1 MPPKILMI
9 DGHSILFRA
18 FYALPLLTNA
28 EGEYTNAVYGFM
40 NIFLKFFDEEKPDYV
55 AVAFDLPE
63 PTFRHK
69 KFEDYKGTR
78 GPVPPEFIPQVPLL
92 MGLLAAMNIPMVT
105 CPGYEAD
112 DVLGSLATQASGL
125 GCETVI
131 VSGDRDLLQLAG
143 DTVKIRIPKTKKGGK
158 TEVEDYRADDVL
170 QKYGVTPKAY
180 IDIKALMG
188 DTSDNIPG
196 VPGIGEVTA
205 TKIIVAYGS
214 VEEAIV
220 HAAEIKPKKASEN
233 LVTFAEQALL
243 SKELATIILDAPVNF
258 DFNGKSVDM
267 WNDDALA
274 ELDRLGFKSLKPRG
288 VVRRGVVGDSAPD
301 PSVGIAFVT
310 EPDGGVFIHGK
321 GLQTLEQAREFLE
334 SDIPK
339 LTWDVK
345 REASRLL
352 STGVNLRGV
361 VFDALLASYVLNE
374 SMSELSIEE
383 IAATFPLMKQQLKE
397 NDQTYLYDHIELP
410 LAFVLKDME
419 QYGIKI
425 DKEALIAYGQ
435 ALDTQI
441 DILTAEIYELTG
453 EIFNIQSPA
462 QLSVILFEKLGLKGT
477 KKTKSG
483 YSTAADVLEGIKDQH
498 PVIAKILAYRSH
510 AKLKSTYVDG
520 LMSLI
525 NPVDFRVR
533 STFNQALTTTG
544 RISSAEP
551 NLQNIPIRMPLGRE
565 LRKVFI
571 PENDDFIF
579 IDADYSQIELRVL
592 AHMSG
597 DETLINAFHHNQ
609 DIHRLTAS
617 QVFHTSIDQVLP
629 YQRDAAKTV
638 NFSIVYGISAFS
650 LANDLDITRYEAQMY
665 IDGYFRQYPRVKEYM
680 EKTIAEAKEKGYV
693 STLFNRRRP
702 MPELRSSNY
711 ATRSFGER
719 AAMNMPIQGTAA
731 DIIKIAMVRTAAR
744 LKVEKLV
751 SRLILQVHDELLLE
765 VKQSEV
771 DRVRILLK
779 EEMEGAVKLSVPLE
793 IELHEGATWYAAK

>member
-1 MPPKILMI
+1 MPPKILLI

-28 EGEYTNAVYGFM
+28 QGEYTNAVYGFM
-40 NIFLKFFDEEKPDYV
+40 SIFLKFLDEEKPDHV
-55 AVAFDLPE
+55 AIAFDLPE

-69 KFEDYKGTR
+69 KFEAYKGTR
-78 GPVPPEFIPQVPLL
+78 GPVPPEFIPQVPML
-92 MGLLAAMNIPMVT
+92 MGLLTAMEIPIVT

-112 DVLGSLATQASGL
+112 DVLGSLAAKASASG
-125 GCETVI
+125 CRSVI
-131 VSGDRDLLQLAG
+131 VSGDRDLLQLAS

-158 TEVEDYRADDVL
+158 TEVEDYQADDVL

-180 IDIKALMG
+180 IDVKALMG
-188 DTSDNIPG
+188 DSSDNIPG

-205 TKIIVAYGS
+205 TKIIIAYGS
-214 VEEAIV
+214 VEEAIA
-220 HAAEIKPKKASEN
+220 HAPEIKPKKASEN
-233 LVTFAEQALL
+233 LAAFADQALL
-243 SKELATIILDAPVNF
+243 SKELSTIVCDAPVNYDF
-258 DFNGKSVDM
+258 DAKPVDM
-267 WNDDALA
+267 WNDTALV
-274 ELDRLGFKSLKPRG
+274 EIDRLGFKSLKPRG
-288 VVRRGVVGDSAPD
+288 VTRRLNGGDASPD

-310 EPDGGVFIHGK
+310 EPDGGVFIHGQ
-321 GLQTLEQAREFLE
+321 GLQTIEQARGFLE
-334 SDIPK
+334 SDTPK

-352 STGVNLRGV
+352 SNGVDVNGV

-374 SMSELSIEE
+374 SMSELGVEE
-383 IAATFPLMKQQLKE
+383 IAASFPSMRRQLEE

-453 EIFNIQSPA
+453 EVFNIQSPA
-462 QLSVILFEKLGLKGT
+462 QLSVILFEKLGLKGS

-498 PVIAKILAYRSH
+498 PVISKVLAYRSH
-510 AKLKSTYVDG
+510 TKLKSTYVDG
-520 LMSLI
+520 LMPLI

-533 STFNQALTTTG
+533 STFNQALTATG

-551 NLQNIPIRMPLGRE
+551 NLQNIPVRMPLGRE

-597 DETLINAFHHNQ
+597 DETLINAFHQNQ

-617 QVFHTSIDQVLP
+617 QVFHTSIDQVQP

-638 NFSIVYGISAFS
+638 NFSIIYGISAFS
-650 LANDLDITRYEAQMY
+650 LANDLDITRHEAQMY

-680 EKTIAEAKEKGYV
+680 DKTIAQAKEKGYV
-693 STLFNRRRP
+693 STLFNRRRF
-702 MPELRSSNY
+702 MPELKSSNY
-711 ATRSFGER
+711 AMRSFGER

-731 DIIKIAMVRTAAR
+731 DIIKIAMIRTAAR
-744 LKVEKLV
+744 LKEEGLV

-765 VKQSEV
+765 VKKSEV
-771 DRVRILLK
+771 DTVRILLK
-779 EEMEGAVKLSVPLE
+779 EEMEGAAKLSVPLE
-793 IELHEGATWYAAK
+793 IELHEGATWYDAK

>member
-1 MPPKILMI
+1 MPPKILLI

-28 EGEYTNAVYGFM
+28 QGEYTNAVYGFM
-40 NIFLKFFDEEKPDYV
+40 SIFLKFLDEEKPDHV
-55 AVAFDLPE
+55 AIAFDLPE

-69 KFEDYKGTR
+69 KFEAYKGTR
-78 GPVPPEFIPQVPLL
+78 GPVPPEFIPQVPML
-92 MGLLAAMNIPMVT
+92 MGLLTAMEIPIVT

-112 DVLGSLATQASGL
+112 DVLGSLAAKASASG
-125 GCETVI
+125 CRSVI
-131 VSGDRDLLQLAG
+131 VSGDRDLLQLAS

-158 TEVEDYRADDVL
+158 TEVEDYQADDVL
-170 QKYGVTPKAY
+170 QKYGVTPTAY
-180 IDIKALMG
+180 IDVKALMG
-188 DTSDNIPG
+188 DSSDNIPG

-205 TKIIVAYGS
+205 TKIIIAYGS
-214 VEEAIV
+214 VEEAIA
-220 HAAEIKPKKASEN
+220 HAPEIKPKKASEN
-233 LVTFAEQALL
+233 LAAFADQALL
-243 SKELATIILDAPVNF
+243 SKELSTIVCDAPVNYDF
-258 DFNGKSVDM
+258 DAKPVDM
-267 WNDDALA
+267 WNDTALA
-274 ELDRLGFKSLKPRG
+274 EIDRLGFKSLKPRG
-288 VVRRGVVGDSAPD
+288 VTRRLTGGDTSPD

-310 EPDGGVFIHGK
+310 EPDGGVFIHGQ
-321 GLQTLEQAREFLE
+321 GPQTIEQARGFLE
-334 SDIPK
+334 SDTPK

-352 STGVNLRGV
+352 ANGVDVNGV

-374 SMSELSIEE
+374 SMSELGVEE
-383 IAATFPLMKQQLKE
+383 IAASFPSMRRQLEE

-453 EIFNIQSPA
+453 EVFNIQSPA
-462 QLSVILFEKLGLKGT
+462 QLSVILFEKLGLKGS

-498 PVIAKILAYRSH
+498 PVISKVLAYRSH
-510 AKLKSTYVDG
+510 TKLKSTYVDG
-520 LMSLI
+520 LMPLI

-533 STFNQALTTTG
+533 STFNQALTATG

-551 NLQNIPIRMPLGRE
+551 NLQNIPVRMPLGRE

-597 DETLINAFHHNQ
+597 DETLINAFHQNQ

-617 QVFHTSIDQVLP
+617 QVFHTSIDQVQP

-638 NFSIVYGISAFS
+638 NFSIIYGISAFS
-650 LANDLDITRYEAQMY
+650 LANDLDITRHEAQMY

-680 EKTIAEAKEKGYV
+680 DKTITQAKEKGYV
-693 STLFNRRRP
+693 STLFNRRRF
-702 MPELRSSNY
+702 MPELKSSNY
-711 ATRSFGER
+711 AMRSFGER

-731 DIIKIAMVRTAAR
+731 DIIKIAMIRTAAR
-744 LKVEKLV
+744 LKEEGLV

-765 VKQSEV
+765 VKKSEV
-771 DRVRILLK
+771 DTVRVLLK
-779 EEMEGAVKLSVPLE
+779 EEMEGAAKLSVPLE
-793 IELHEGATWYAAK
+793 IELHEGATWYDAK